1 MVAPKI
7 RLSFISLY
15 EIRARLVA
23 IMNHF
28 LLASATVSGRSS
40 ASPIQGLSLHRRLII
55 THPGE
60 RTSSPDNGGPG
71 QASWAGVQCP
81 WRVEE
86 RPGWGYHGR
95 RKTMP
100 MGRGGT
106 TPGRRPQQEPGFPR
120 SLFQLLHLMGAGNR
134 APS

>member
-40 ASPIQGLSLHRRLII
+40 ASPIQGLSLHCRLII

-60 RTSSPDNGGPG
+60 RTSSPDNGGLDRHHG
-71 QASWAGVQCP
+71 QECNARGRTRKDQGGGIMAGGRQCP
-81 WRVEE
+81 WGGEGQHQDGAPVGTWL
-86 RPGWGYHGR
+86 PQVPFPAAPPDGGR
-95 RKTMP
+95 K
-100 MGRGGT
+100 
-106 TPGRRPQQEPGFPR
+106 
-120 SLFQLLHLMGAGNR
+120 
-134 APS
+134 